1 MRKHIWLFILI
12 FVPFIGGTIGAIVLF
27 ATGGSEL
34 YAFLSLAAGLIP
46 GAVYGI
52 VEKIKEHIGLY
63 NDIDKTSATVKQ
75 ATVVSCAASS
85 YKKNTRNGE
94 DVPVAYRISAECD
107 DGTTYC
113 VYDKQSYALLE
124 KIEIY
129 VDKNGKRARIKKPEN
144 GTSGAELYMR
154 MSEVERDLLDRMC
167 EVCDDDGFDA
177 VYAAWEAEADAVSDL
192 SSDRALSARID
203 IAGKYDALLD
213 RIVAGGLV
221 HITADMIN
229 DFLAGFDNSSA
240 RGVERQQEKEGAPSD
255 GEPTACPA
263 PISESEERAN
273 VQKSELVPN
282 DGIDLSTDETAPRM
296 RKSEIETAPAPVDTP
311 PPEFEPQGR
320 PSQRTATTGYKGIKR
335 KK

>member
-12 FVPFIGGTIGAIVLF
+12 FVPFIGGVIGAIVLF

-52 VEKIKEHIGLY
+52 VEKIKERNGLY
-63 NDIDKTSATVKQ
+63 KDIDKTSATVKQ
-75 ATVVSCAASS
+75 ATVVSCAVSS
-85 YKKNTRNGE
+85 YKKDLWTMDN
-94 DVPVAYRISAECD
+94 VPVAYRISAECD

-113 VYDKQSYALLE
+113 VYDKQNYALLE

-129 VDKNGKRARIKKPEN
+129 VDKNGKRARIKK
-144 GTSGAELYMR
+144 SDKDASVAELYMR

-192 SSDRALSARID
+192 SSDRSLSTRID

-213 RIVAGGLV
+213 RIVAGGLA
-221 HITADMIN
+221 HITTDMVN
-229 DFLAGFDNSSA
+229 DFLAEFDNSSA
-240 RGVERQQEKEGAPSD
+240 RGVEQSPEKTDAPSD
-255 GEPTACPA
+255 GEPTASPA
-263 PISESEERAN
+263 HISESEEQAN
-273 VQKSELVPN
+273 AQRSELVPN
-282 DGIDLSTDETAPRM
+282 AETDLSTAETAPRM
-296 RKSEIETAPAPVDTP
+296 RKSENETAPAPADTTP
-311 PPEFEPQGR
+311 HEFEPQGR
-320 PSQRTATTGYKGIKR
+320 PSQRTAATGYKGIKR